1 MKVNKNRLS
10 ESFKFLV
17 EIDSESK
24 DEASICREL
33 KKILEEMGAE
43 TIVDN
48 AGEKVGSNTGNLI
61 ARFKGNVNVEPLLFN
76 AHMDTVKPG
85 KGVKALLKNDIFTSK
100 GKTIL
105 GADDKSAIAVLLETI
120 NVIKEHNVPHGPIE
134 LVFTICEEI
143 GLLGAKHLDFS
154 LISSKIGYVLDTSNT
169 ESIVTRAPS
178 SNKMVFKVYGK
189 DAHSGIDPEK
199 GINAIHIASKAIANL
214 NMGRIDEETSANIG
228 VIEGGKAS
236 NIVPNF
242 VRIEGEVRSHNE
254 SKLMKVTNEIVTTF
268 KKTIEESQKAISND
282 SLPSVE
288 IDINKDFSSTNIPHD
303 HHVVTLARKA
313 GENLN
318 RKILPSVTGGGADAN
333 IFFEKGII
341 TGVLG
346 TGMCEMHTSREYVK
360 LDDLVKTAE
369 LVLEIVILHAG
380 N

>member
-1 MKVNKNRLS
+1 
-10 ESFKFLV
+10 
-17 EIDSESK
+17 
-24 DEASICREL
+24 
-33 KKILEEMGAE
+33 MGA
-43 TIVDN
+43 
-48 AGEKVGSNTGNLI
+48 KQ
-61 ARFKGNVNVEPLLFN
+61 
-76 AHMDTVKPG
+76 
-85 KGVKALLKNDIFTSK
+85 
-100 GKTIL
+100 
-105 GADDKSAIAVLLETI
+105 
-120 NVIKEHNVPHGPIE
+120 
-134 LVFTICEEI
+134 
-143 GLLGAKHLDFS
+143 LDFS

-199 GINAIHIASKAIANL
+199 GINAIHIASKAIAGL

-268 KKTIEESQKAISND
+268 KNTIKESQKAISND

-288 IDINKDFSSTNIPHD
+288 IDINKDFSSTHIPHD
-303 HHVVTLARKA
+303 HHVVTLAQKA